1 MPSAQREQKSALE
14 IAFGQRATDA
24 AQNEKRTD
32 DEKTHGV
39 AEIALPINEGI
50 FGQFAPQRGSEKF
63 IHDGQNVHHIEHEVI
78 EHHQNDAKTAQK
90 IQFPE
95 PLFALFR
102 KARDPRPEIIRFYS
116 VVAHSA
122 L

>member
-1 MPSAQREQKSALE
+1 MKNKIFSLLLTLFLFGGAVGCSAGTA
-14 IAFGQRATDA
+14 ATEEKG
-24 AQNEKRTD
+24 NENKNPEDIEEEMCIRD
-32 DEKTHGV
+32 R
-39 AEIALPINEGI
+39 
-50 FGQFAPQRGSEKF
+50 FAPQRGSEKF

-78 EHHQNDAKTAQK
+78 EHHQNDAKSAQK